1 MNFLRGPMGQRSIAG
16 LGGVDRNRD
25 ARASMSQDA
34 IAAEQQ
40 RFMVRV
46 YNWMTAGLGIT
57 GFMALWVSNSETLMS
72 IVFGGPRVFGIP
84 MVMLGLIAAQL
95 GLVIY
100 LSSRVHRMS
109 ASQAK
114 GVFILYAGLTGIT
127 FSAIF
132 LVYTAASITSTF
144 LVTAGTFGAMSFYG
158 YTTKK
163 DLTSWGSFL
172 FMGLIG
178 IIIASVVNMFMQSAA
193 IYWIVTYAG
202 VLIFIGLTAYDTQ
215 KIKEMNIL
223 GNEGTD
229 EDTKEAISGALTLYL
244 DFINLFLMLLRI
256 MGDRR

>member
-1 MNFLRGPMGQRSIAG
+1 MENLSR
-16 LGGVDRNRD
+16 
-25 ARASMSQDA
+25 SMSMDA
-34 IAAEQQ
+34 VAAEQQ

-46 YNWMTAGLGIT
+46 YNWMTGGLAVT
-57 GFMALWVSNSETLMS
+57 GFLAFFVSTNEFMLNIIHGNPVVP
-72 IVFGGPRVFGIP
+72 IV
-84 MVMLGLIAAQL
+84 LIVAQL

-100 LSSRVHRMS
+100 LSGWIEKMS
-109 ASQAK
+109 ASLAT
-114 GVFILYAGLTGIT
+114 GIFMLYAGLTGLT
-127 FSAIF
+127 FSFIF
-132 LVYTAASITSTF
+132 LAYTSSSIASTF
-144 LVTAGTFGAMSFYG
+144 FVTAGTFAAMSFYG

-178 IIIASVVNMFMQSAA
+178 IIIASVVNIFLKNEAM
-193 IYWIVTYAG
+193 YWVITYAG
-202 VLIFIGLTAYDTQ
+202 VLIFVGLTAYDTQ

-229 EDTKEAISGALTLYL
+229 EDTKEAVSGALRLYL